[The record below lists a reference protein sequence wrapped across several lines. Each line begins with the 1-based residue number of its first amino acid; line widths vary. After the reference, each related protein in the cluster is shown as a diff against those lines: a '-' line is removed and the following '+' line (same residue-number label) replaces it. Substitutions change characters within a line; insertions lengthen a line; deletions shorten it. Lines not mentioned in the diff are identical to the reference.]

1 MGKDGL
7 ESSHFVVYDLRNT
20 YHPTE
25 MLSPENSIQ
34 HCTIKQRVRAI
45 NTLFTIV
52 PSILKRNWTW

>member
-1 MGKDGL
+1 MVKDGF
-7 ESSHFVVYDLRNT
+7 EPSHFVVYYPRNA

-34 HCTIKQRVRAI
+34 HCTIKQQVRAI

-52 PSILKRNWTW
+52 PSILQRTWTW